1 MNFFLL
7 YMFAPAV
14 ISFFVQ
20 SILCRKAKRGLLRH
34 GALLLPMISAAIGVF
49 TFFTQS
55 EGMFGGLGAIAALLW
70 LITTFCFIVGYGAA
84 WFVLFL
90 TGKGRRR
97 K

>member
-7 YMFAPAV
+7 YMFSPAV

-34 GALLLPMISAAIGVF
+34 GALLLPMTSSVIGVF
-49 TFFTQS
+49 IFFTEC

-70 LITTFCFIVGYGAA
+70 FIIACCFAVGYGAA
-84 WFVLFL
+84 WFIFFL

-97 K
+97 G